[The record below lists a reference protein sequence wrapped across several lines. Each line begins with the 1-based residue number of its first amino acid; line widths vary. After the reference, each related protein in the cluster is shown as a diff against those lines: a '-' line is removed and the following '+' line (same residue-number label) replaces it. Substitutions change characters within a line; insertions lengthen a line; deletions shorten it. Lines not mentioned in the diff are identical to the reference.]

1 MPAAKSNNGLT
12 IKLSSLKLN
21 PNNPQKFND
30 LSKLENSIKEFPKM
44 MELRPLVYDPDNNN
58 MILGGNKRLV
68 CLLNMGYK
76 EIPKSWAVSAK
87 DLTDEEKRRFIIADN
102 VPFGEWDEDVLMEF
116 YSEDELEDWGAE
128 LNKINII
135 ESDFANE
142 KTGTFTNNI
151 SANKSAMYIGEIYG
165 IIDKSYIKKLKDKYN
180 FIEDDE
186 NYNGS
191 IFMELLNKLL

>member
-116 YSEDELEDWGAE
+116 YSEDELEDWG
-128 LNKINII
+128 LNIEMEEKTKKLEIKQKEITPFKKTHILISFPSEKIN
-135 ESDFANE
+135 EL
-142 KTGTFTNNI
+142 
-151 SANKSAMYIGEIYG
+151 EIL
-165 IIDKSYIKKLKDKYN
+165 IDKIKSIN
-180 FIEDDE
+180 FIEYE
-186 NYNGS
+186 QSSN
-191 IFMELLNKLL
+191 

>member
-68 CLLNMGYK
+68 CLQNMGYK

-87 DLTDEEKRRFIIADN
+87 DLTDEEKKRFIIADN

-116 YSEDELEDWGAE
+116 YSEDELEDWGCKVE
-128 LNKINII
+128 FNNEISDINEVNEFNESVNFIIKCKSIDQLEQLQSKLNCNTTKINYK
-135 ESDFANE
+135 DFL
-142 KTGTFTNNI
+142 
-151 SANKSAMYIGEIYG
+151 
-165 IIDKSYIKKLKDKYN
+165 IKVGL
-180 FIEDDE
+180 
-186 NYNGS
+186 
-191 IFMELLNKLL
+191 